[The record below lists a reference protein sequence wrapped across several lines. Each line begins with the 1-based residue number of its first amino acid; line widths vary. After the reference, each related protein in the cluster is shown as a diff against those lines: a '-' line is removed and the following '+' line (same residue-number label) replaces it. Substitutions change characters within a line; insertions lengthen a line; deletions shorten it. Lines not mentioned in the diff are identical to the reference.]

1 MPRDRAAGK
10 LQTSNRTTVAAALL
24 SSHTPYTRCC
34 PPQDPLI
41 ALGFR
46 TRLEPEHMCPDPSL
60 ATQRLYNNLEP
71 AWREQQAKEKPDL
84 KRALLRG
91 NMRTLLLT
99 AVLYL
104 VAQAC
109 SLAGP
114 LLLREIVTGLQCEA
128 AQRRVPVDI
137 GCKPR
142 KELYLWVWGGAWAGV
157 GRGLE
162 GRGAVSRGGKR
173 RGRGRARGGAGMGGG
188 AGVHGRAW
196 HAGREA
202 GCGALRLVAVAVVRE
217 SDLS

>member
-1 MPRDRAAGK
+1 
-10 LQTSNRTTVAAALL
+10 
-24 SSHTPYTRCC
+24 
-34 PPQDPLI
+34 
-41 ALGFR
+41 
-46 TRLEPEHMCPDPSL
+46 MCPDPSV

-91 NMRTLLLT
+91 NMGTLLLT

-142 KELYLWVWGGAWAGV
+142 RELY
-157 GRGLE
+157 
-162 GRGAVSRGGKR
+162 
-173 RGRGRARGGAGMGGG
+173 
-188 AGVHGRAW
+188 
-196 HAGREA
+196 
-202 GCGALRLVAVAVVRE
+202 
-217 SDLS
+217 